1 MSSVA
6 GRPAKSESHLSRT
19 GRNDSSSTS
28 QNRLERAVDPDGL
41 LSPEERAWRAEQLRA
56 NRKLARFSRR
66 MGVA

>member
-6 GRPAKSESHLSRT
+6 GRSATSKSRV
-19 GRNDSSSTS
+19 GRDQVRPTTS
-28 QNRLERAVDPDGL
+28 NRFEQAVDPDGL

-56 NRKLARFSRR
+56 MRKLARFSRR